1 MFVEIENG
9 KVVKTNSIIP
19 KEKCKINNVNTFWI
33 DSEIPESPDDGNYYY
48 LSLDDNQEFVWIQ
61 EDIEETVD
69 VLNDEQIA
77 IYETQVNVE
86 YLVVLQEMNL
96 CS

>member
-1 MFVEIENG
+1 MSTTEAADTG
-9 KVVKTNSIIP
+9 A
-19 KEKCKINNVNTFWI
+19 
-33 DSEIPESPDDGNYYY
+33 EIPESPDDGNYYY
-48 LSLDDNQEFVWIQ
+48 LSLNDNQEFVWIQ

-96 CS
+96 FS